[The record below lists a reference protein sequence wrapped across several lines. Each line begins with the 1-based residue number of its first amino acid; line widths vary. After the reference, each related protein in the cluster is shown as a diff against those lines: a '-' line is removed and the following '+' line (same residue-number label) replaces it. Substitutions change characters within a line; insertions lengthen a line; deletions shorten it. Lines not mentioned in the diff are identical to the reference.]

1 MKKVLPVR
9 VIYLSLF
16 ISLAFC
22 ARSFAGDPLV
32 PDETSDFLRFGGFV
46 HGSYNL
52 HDANFVASEIDVVSC
67 CPVFEDGT
75 GIGFAFG
82 GLAEYAIMD
91 GLFVGGRLGFYAYPA
106 EMTTQE
112 PQTFYDYENDDFYE
126 GEIEHTLNSF
136 PGFIGV
142 EPTISYRVFGGL
154 TLTAGANLGLLPVVK
169 RFEHKEKIIDG
180 PEGGSFVPGDN
191 VTERLISDGNI
202 DNIALQFGA
211 IGGIGYE
218 IPISKDKLWSLT
230 PEVFYQHNFTDF
242 VEGVDWSYSS
252 IRAGVSIRYNIYKT
266 TAPKSEPTP
275 PDESPGPPV
284 ALSIDAAGVNDG
296 VESETATF
304 VVEEFESTR
313 MKPLLTYVF
322 FDENSSDLSEK
333 YVRLT
338 PYETSDFEEKDLHE
352 SGILDS
358 YYNLLNIVGGRMLEN
373 PDAKINVEGCNMDYG
388 SEKGNINLSENR
400 AETVKKYL
408 TDVWGIPGDRI
419 LTSSRNLPTEPSNV
433 NVSDGR
439 AENRRVEITS
449 NSLAIIAPLITKD
462 TARVTN
468 PPILR
473 FKPKAETQRTL
484 KEWEVKTEQNGN
496 TLYLFSGEGTPPIT
510 IDKYYDDYDPATPR
524 RQGELDYRLAVID
537 ENGERIESSTKS
549 LNVEQI
555 TISQKRR
562 DKVDDKYVDN
572 YSLIL
577 FEFDAANLSYYNDQI
592 MNMIKSRTE
601 PDSKIFVT
609 GHTDRMGDESYNKN
623 LSRKRAEAAA
633 DYFDQNAASAG
644 LGEENPKFDDNLPEG
659 RFYNRR
665 VDIRVE
671 TPIK

>member
-1 MKKVLPVR
+1 MPER
-9 VIYLSLF
+9 VVFFIIM
-16 ISLAFC
+16 ISLAVS
-22 ARSFAGDPLV
+22 ARSFASDPLV

-82 GLAEYAIMD
+82 GLAEYAIAE
-91 GLFVGGRLGFYAYPA
+91 GLFIGGRLGFYAYPA
-106 EMTTQE
+106 EMTTDE
-112 PQTFYDYENDDFYE
+112 PQTFYDYVNDDVYE
-126 GEIEHTLNSF
+126 GEIEHTLKSF
-136 PGFIGV
+136 PGFIGL

-154 TLTAGANLGLLPVVK
+154 TLTAGANLGLFPIVK
-169 RFEHKEKIIDG
+169 RYEHKEKIIDG
-180 PEGGSFVPGDN
+180 PEDGSFVPGTR
-191 VTERLISDGNI
+191 VTERLISDGNLE
-202 DNIALQFGA
+202 NIALQIGA
-211 IGGIGYE
+211 LGGIGYE
-218 IPISKDKLWSLT
+218 IPLAKDKLWSLT
-230 PEVFYQHNFTDF
+230 PEIFYQHNFTDL
-242 VEGVDWSYSS
+242 VDGVDWSYSS
-252 IRAGVSIRYNIYKT
+252 IRAGVSVRYNIYKT
-266 TAPKSEPTP
+266 TFPKSDTP
-275 PDESPGPPV
+275 PPKPKAPV
-284 ALSIDAAGVNDG
+284 ALDIEAAGVNDG

-322 FDENSSDLSEK
+322 FDENSSELSDK
-333 YVRLT
+333 YVQLT
-338 PYETSDFEEKDLHE
+338 PYEASDFEEKSLHE
-352 SGILDS
+352 SGIIDS
-358 YYNLLNIVGGRMLEN
+358 YYNLLNIVGRRMLEN

-388 SEKGNINLSENR
+388 PEKGNTNLSVNR

-408 TDVWGIPGDRI
+408 TDVWGIPGSRI

-462 TARVTN
+462 TARVAN

-473 FKPKAETQRTL
+473 FKPKAETQRKL
-484 KEWEVKTEQNGN
+484 EEWTVETEQAGK
-496 TLYLFSGEGTPPIT
+496 TLYVFSGEGTPPLS

-524 RQGELDYRLAVID
+524 KQGELDYRLAVVD
-537 ENGERIESSTKS
+537 DNGDRIESETKS
-549 LNVEQI
+549 LKVEQI

-601 PDSKIFVT
+601 PDSKIVVT
-609 GHTDRMGDESYNKN
+609 GHTDRMGDASYNKN

-633 DYFDQNAASAG
+633 EYFDQNASSDG
-644 LGEENPKFDDNLPEG
+644 LGEVNPKFDDNLPEG